1 MFFNILLDFLSRKKR
16 SHARPT
22 LRHIPLM
29 AVLIILTQSFFDYTI
44 EYNVVKL
51 FQGKNSNNH
60 IALCFS
66 YFVTERIRS
75 AF

>member
-1 MFFNILLDFLSRKKR
+1 
-16 SHARPT
+16 
-22 LRHIPLM
+22 M

-66 YFVTERIRS
+66 HFVTERIRS